1 MADVYQT
8 KQSVFVL
15 VVLEDILFVCFFVNI
30 NEPLSEILESRT
42 NPNMIS
48 NFSGLY

>member
-15 VVLEDILFVCFFVNI
+15 VVSEGFVFFFNV

-42 NPNMIS
+42 HPNMIS